1 MFAFEKTNLLQWFF
15 LEHIV
20 IVCGS
25 LEINHDLFYPQ
36 KIKKNPNESW
46 QKNGKKRVH
55 IYKWA
60 SKMGLDVY
68 FLNNVL
74 Y

>member
-1 MFAFEKTNLLQWFF
+1 MFAFEKTNLLPWFF

-36 KIKKNPNESW
+36 KIKKILMRADKKW
-46 QKNGKKRVH
+46 QKKSSYSQVSKQNGL
-55 IYKWA
+55 IM
-60 SKMGLDVY
+60 SLF
-68 FLNNVL
+68 FLK
-74 Y
+74 